1 MVLREL
7 IAKLVLDL
15 DRKNFDAADQKIS
28 GLTRGLEFAG
38 KAAIALGAGI
48 STALGFAVNAA
59 ADANET
65 LNLMGIVFEGNRDA
79 VTAWAD
85 EVGAATGRSVFEL
98 RDGVTVLGN
107 ALKGMTGDLDGA
119 TAMAQNLAGRAVDFG
134 SAMNVALDGSEGAIN
149 KFLSALAGETEP
161 LRRFGI
167 NMNVAALEAFRLEKG
182 LGKAVSKMSE
192 AEKTQ
197 LRYDFLMEKTAQF
210 QGDAAN
216 TSEAYANA
224 TRALQASLKD
234 LGIRIG
240 MQFLPAAEKTIR
252 TVRDVVNTLGQ
263 WVEHSRIVQAA
274 LIVFG
279 AIGTA
284 VALRMAAAW
293 ALANLPILLAA
304 AALAALVLI
313 VDDFLVFLEDGDSV
327 IGRFIDAMWGP
338 GSASEAAANFK
349 DGLKQ
354 IQDFWVDIAVP
365 AIVDAANGV
374 SNMFDEI
381 GESLIRNEA
390 SWLDWSNQVRGI
402 IEAVDSAIGYVFDN
416 LIADFKWMWQKL
428 GELDRF
434 LQRFLGYGGGGG
446 GAAGSPDAADQLG
459 GRQSSLVNGAGNLW
473 YKLANGFAPKAE
485 TDAFFN
491 RPGIGGGPVQQTV
504 NVTVQGN
511 ATAETARRV
520 ATDSAAA
527 IKGMNR
533 EARAALTQRAA
544 G

>member
-182 LGKAVSKMSE
+182 IGKAVAKMSE

-252 TVRDVVNTLGQ
+252 TVRDVVNTLGL
-263 WVEHSRIVQAA
+263 WIEHSRIVQAA

-327 IGRFIDAMWGP
+327 IGRFIDSLWGP
-338 GSASEAAANFK
+338 GSAEEASRKLRETLDQLASFWTDVLAPAAKAAA
-349 DGLKQ
+349 Q
-354 IQDFWVDIAVP
+354 
-365 AIVDAANGV
+365 AISKWFGE
-374 SNMFDEI
+374 MFDGF
-381 GESLIRNEA
+381 GEWMIRNEA
-390 SWLDWSNQVRGI
+390 ALRDWADGVKKIFRDALGFVTNLAAKFGIDLSTPDKVQQAPQRGLPPPPTI
-402 IEAVDSAIGYVFDN
+402 NFAHLAAYE
-416 LIADFKWMWQKL
+416 
-428 GELDRF
+428 
-434 LQRFLGYGGGGG
+434 QRQAMLRDL
-446 GAAGSPDAADQLG
+446 A
-459 GRQSSLVNGAGNLW
+459 
-473 YKLANGFAPKAE
+473 ANG
-485 TDAFFN
+485 
-491 RPGIGGGPVQQTV
+491 GQTV